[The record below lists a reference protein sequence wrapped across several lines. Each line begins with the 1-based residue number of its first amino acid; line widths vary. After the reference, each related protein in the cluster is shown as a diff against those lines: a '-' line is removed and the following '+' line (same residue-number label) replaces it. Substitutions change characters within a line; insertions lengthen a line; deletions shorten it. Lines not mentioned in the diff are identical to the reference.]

1 MRRPNIQAFTG
12 LSYSVSRDVQCPAG
26 CGTMEYKTTRNL
38 KIRAWNP
45 LGSVFYLVGLI
56 LIVNYIEVGSD
67 ETNPGVIIG
76 ALLFIPGV
84 YLSSLV
90 TTDLRCN
97 TCAGVILESKSI
109 DQKLK
114 GDAFGLALNK
124 AKYVREA
131 LSAST
136 QEGEHDCPDCG
147 KKMSHISVPLEGEA
161 RHRSNHLVPDIVE
174 NIQKLTTASSRT
186 IDLDGCK
193 ECDMLWFDKAKK
205 EEVLSRDDTIIL
217 KHS

>member
-1 MRRPNIQAFTG
+1 MSAE
-12 LSYSVSRDVQCPAG
+12 VQCPAG
-26 CGTMEYKTTRNL
+26 CGPMDYKTKRNL
-38 KIRAWNP
+38 KIRVFDP
-45 LGSVFYLVGLI
+45 LGYAMMIAGIPFLAAPDNLPFDFFTSNQIVNTGIGVGL
-56 LIVNYIEVGSD
+56 LLL
-67 ETNPGVIIG
+67 G
-76 ALLFIPGV
+76 ARRA
-84 YLSSLV
+84 SLV

-97 TCAGVILESKSI
+97 TCNGVILESKSI

-136 QEGEHDCPDCG
+136 QEGEHDCPDCE
-147 KKMSHISVPLEGEA
+147 KKMIHISVPLEGEV

-174 NIQKLTTASSRT
+174 DIQNLTATVSRT

-193 ECDMLWFDKAKK
+193 GCDLLWFDKAKK
-205 EEVLSRDDTIIL
+205 EEVLSRDDTIIR
-217 KHS
+217 KT

>member
-1 MRRPNIQAFTG
+1 
-12 LSYSVSRDVQCPAG
+12 
-26 CGTMEYKTTRNL
+26 MEYKTTRNL
-38 KIRAWNP
+38 KIRAFDP
-45 LGSVFYLVGLI
+45 LGTVFYLVGLI
-56 LIVNYIEVGSD
+56 LIANSIEVGSD

-90 TTDLRCN
+90 TTDLSCN
-97 TCAGVILESKSI
+97 TCTGVILESKSI

-114 GDAFGLALNK
+114 GEAFGLALNK

-147 KKMSHISVPLEGEA
+147 KKMSHISVPLEAEA
-161 RHRSNHLVPDIVE
+161 RHRSNHPVPDIVE
-174 NIQKLTTASSRT
+174 TIQNMATVSRT
-186 IDLDGCK
+186 VDLAGCK
-193 ECDMLWFDKAKK
+193 ECDLLWFDKAKK
-205 EEVLSRDDTIIL
+205 EEVLSRDDTIIS

>member
-1 MRRPNIQAFTG
+1 LKHSQTYH
-12 LSYSVSRDVQCPAG
+12 YSMSAEVQCPAG
-26 CGTMEYKTTRNL
+26 CGSMEYKTTRNL
-38 KIRAWNP
+38 KIRAFDP
-45 LGSVFYLVGLI
+45 LGTVFYLAGLI
-56 LIVNYIEVGSD
+56 LIANSIEVGSD

-97 TCAGVILESKSI
+97 NCAGVILESKSI

-114 GDAFGLALNK
+114 GDALGLALNK

-131 LSAST
+131 LSASK
-136 QEGEHDCPDCG
+136 QEGEYNCPDCG
-147 KKMSHISVPLEGEA
+147 KKMSHISVPLEEEVL
-161 RHRSNHLVPDIVE
+161 HRSNIVVPDVVDD
-174 NIQKLTTASSRT
+174 IQNWTSGASRT
-186 IDLDGCK
+186 IDLDGCI
-193 ECDMLWFDKAKK
+193 ECDLLWFDKDKK
-205 EEVLSRDDTIIL
+205 EEVLSRDGTIIP

>member
-1 MRRPNIQAFTG
+1 
-12 LSYSVSRDVQCPAG
+12 
-26 CGTMEYKTTRNL
+26 MEYKTTRNL
-38 KIRAWNP
+38 KSRAFNP
-45 LGSVFYLVGLI
+45 LGTVFYLAGLI
-56 LIVNYIEVGSD
+56 LIANSIEIGSD

-147 KKMSHISVPLEGEA
+147 KKMSHISVPLEEEGS
-161 RHRSNHLVPDIVE
+161 RRPNPLVPDIVE
-174 NIQKLTTASSRT
+174 TIQNLATVSRT

-193 ECDMLWFDKAKK
+193 ECDLLWFNKAKK
-205 EEVLSRDDTIIL
+205 EEVLSRDDTIIS
-217 KHS
+217 KYSG